1 MLTRLTV
8 VIIFQYKDMSNH
20 YVVHLRLMLYV
31 ISILIKNKKKLKEKE
46 GRIDLEVLSDHSAD
60 FLESLPAQWDLQSKL
75 WPRSVSLSG
84 NS

>member
-1 MLTRLTV
+1 M
-8 VIIFQYKDMSNH
+8 KA
-20 YVVHLRLMLYV
+20 
-31 ISILIKNKKKLKEKE
+31 KNKKKIKEKE
-46 GRIDLEVLSDHSAD
+46 GRIDLEVLSDHSAE